1 MTQPAGVLLTVDDA
15 RYVLAAFDALLTD
28 GRSASPRLARFIN
41 ELRKTVAKA
50 SVSTGVSG
58 DYARNDRVHE
68 HNKPNPGKVTAYDL
82 LDANEAAT
90 ILGITPNA
98 ARDLARR
105 GRIPARRAGTRWL
118 YPAGPVVERA
128 ERKAARAARKR
139 G

>member
-1 MTQPAGVLLTVDDA
+1 MIPAVAGVLLTVDDA
-15 RYVLAAFDALLTD
+15 RYALAAFDALLTD
-28 GRSASPRLARFIN
+28 RRASSQLDRFIN

-58 DYARNDRVHE
+58 ANARNNDVHE
-68 HNKPNPGKVTAYDL
+68 HNESEAGRVTAYDL
-82 LDANEAAT
+82 LDTTEAAT

-128 ERKAARAARKR
+128 ERKAARTAGKQ